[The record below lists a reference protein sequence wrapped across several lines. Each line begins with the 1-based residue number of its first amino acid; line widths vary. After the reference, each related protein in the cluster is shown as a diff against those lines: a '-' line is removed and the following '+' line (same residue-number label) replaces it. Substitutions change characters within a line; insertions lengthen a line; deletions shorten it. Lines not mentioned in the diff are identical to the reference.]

1 MINDAAAKFIM
12 KPKNGIAF
20 LTKNKLVPDP
30 EQDYEAHVKA
40 IVHFLKT
47 TPTLDKT
54 VIGEFIGMN
63 NKLSKD
69 VLMEF
74 ID

>member
-1 MINDAAAKFIM
+1 M

-30 EQDYEAHVKA
+30 EQDYEAHIKA

-54 VIGEFIGMN
+54 VIGEFIGVN
-63 NKLSKD
+63 NKLNKD
-69 VLMEF
+69 VLAEF